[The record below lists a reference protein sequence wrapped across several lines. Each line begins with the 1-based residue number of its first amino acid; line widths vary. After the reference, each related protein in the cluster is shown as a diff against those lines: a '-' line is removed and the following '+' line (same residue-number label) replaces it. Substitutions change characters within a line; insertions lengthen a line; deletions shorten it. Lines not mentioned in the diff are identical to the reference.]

1 MFAFTCDTTALQLS
15 IDLNLDYSTMPATKT
30 ATLNLRI
37 DPAVKDAVK
46 IAADRDH
53 RSVANFME
61 TLIRKHCKKVG
72 IKIPTQQQLFE
83 DDGR

>member
-1 MFAFTCDTTALQLS
+1 MV
-15 IDLNLDYSTMPATKT
+15 ATKT

-61 TLIRKHCKKVG
+61 TLIRQHCEKAG
-72 IKIPTQQQLFE
+72 IEIPTQQQLFE
-83 DDGR
+83 DRD

>member
-1 MFAFTCDTTALQLS
+1 MVAK
-15 IDLNLDYSTMPATKT
+15 KT

-46 IAADRDH
+46 IAADKEH

-61 TLIRKHCKKVG
+61 TLIRQHCDQTG
-72 IKIPTQQQLFE
+72 ITIPEQHSLFE
-83 DDGR
+83 DDDDGH

>member
-1 MFAFTCDTTALQLS
+1 MVAKK
-15 IDLNLDYSTMPATKT
+15 I

-46 IAADRDH
+46 IAANKEH

-61 TLIRKHCKKVG
+61 TLIRQHCEEVG
-72 IKIPTQQQLFE
+72 IVIPEQHSLFDKD
-83 DDGR
+83 DDGH

>member
-1 MFAFTCDTTALQLS
+1 MVAK
-15 IDLNLDYSTMPATKT
+15 KT

-46 IAADRDH
+46 IAADKDH

-61 TLIRKHCKKVG
+61 TLIRQHCDQAG
-72 IKIPTQQQLFE
+72 ITIPEQHSLIE
-83 DDGR
+83 DDDDGH

>member
-1 MFAFTCDTTALQLS
+1 MV
-15 IDLNLDYSTMPATKT
+15 ATKT

-46 IAADRDH
+46 IAAEKDH

-61 TLIRKHCKKVG
+61 TLIRQYCKKTG
-72 IKIPTQQQLFE
+72 IEIPTQQQLFE
-83 DDGR
+83 DRD

>member
-1 MFAFTCDTTALQLS
+1 MVAKK
-15 IDLNLDYSTMPATKT
+15 I

-46 IAADRDH
+46 IAADKEH

-61 TLIRKHCKKVG
+61 TLIRQHCEQVG
-72 IKIPTQQQLFE
+72 ITIPEQHSLFE
-83 DDGR
+83 KDNDGH

>member
-1 MFAFTCDTTALQLS
+1 MVAKK
-15 IDLNLDYSTMPATKT
+15 I

-46 IAADRDH
+46 IAANKEH

-61 TLIRKHCKKVG
+61 TLIRQHCKEVG
-72 IKIPTQQQLFE
+72 IVIPEQHSLFDKD
-83 DDGR
+83 DDGH

>member
-1 MFAFTCDTTALQLS
+1 MVAKK
-15 IDLNLDYSTMPATKT
+15 I

-46 IAADRDH
+46 IAADKDH

-61 TLIRKHCKKVG
+61 TLIRKHCEQVG
-72 IKIPTQQQLFE
+72 IKIPTQQQLF
-83 DDGR
+83 DDKKDGR